1 MKTLDQ
7 ANKESYVTLKKRCFV
22 YGEEMFLTQAEID
35 AARDI
40 GTRVKICKTT
50 RSEDRA
56 RAKAKRWKYVMDQ
69 QKKPVKKRNLAVQKP
84 LTKG

>member
-1 MKTLDQ
+1 MKTLEQ

-22 YGEEMFLTQAEID
+22 LGEEMFLTQAEID

-56 RAKAKRWKYVMDQ
+56 KAKAKRWKYVME
-69 QKKPVKKRNLAVQKP
+69 KNATPKKRNLSVFKP